1 MLQGFN
7 ILTLGVA
14 VAAAIGLPGTM
25 EAQDPPRPAEPRRDT
40 VAPSPDRTGPQWTD
54 ANIIAIMDA
63 ASAAEI
69 ESSQLAAKQ
78 GASKEIR
85 SLAER
90 LVRDHGKMQQEL
102 RDLAK
107 QLNITGAPPAKDPY
121 AEEHLEL
128 MKKLTAKTGADFDR
142 EFVGEQIEMHQELLA
157 DLTAKFIP
165 SVQSPELRAHL
176 ETATPS
182 LQAHLDLLKTTQ
194 KQIAAR

>member
-1 MLQGFN
+1 MLHRFKV
-7 ILTLGVA
+7 LTFGVA
-14 VAAAIGLPGTM
+14 VAASTGLQGLA

-40 VAPSPDRTGPQWTD
+40 IAPSPDRTGPQWND
-54 ANIIAIMDA
+54 ANIIAILDA
-63 ASAAEI
+63 ASGAEI

-90 LVRDHGKMQQEL
+90 LIRDHSKMQQEL

-107 QLNITGAPPAKDPY
+107 KVNVTAAPPSPDPY

-128 MKKLTAKTGADFDR
+128 MGKLTGKSGPDFDR
-142 EFVGEQIEMHQELLA
+142 EFIGEQIEMHEELLA
-157 DLTAKFIP
+157 DLTGKFIP

-176 ETATPS
+176 ETATPNI
-182 LQAHLDLLKTTQ
+182 QAHLDLLRTAQ

>member
-1 MLQGFN
+1 MLHRFTV
-7 ILTLGVA
+7 LTLGLA
-14 VAAAIGLPGTM
+14 VAASFGLQGSV

-40 VAPSPDRTGPQWTD
+40 VTPSPDRSGPQWND

-69 ESSQLAAKQ
+69 ESSQLAEKQ
-78 GASKEIR
+78 GTSKEIR

-107 QLNITGAPPAKDPY
+107 KLNITPSPPSPDPY

-128 MKKLTAKTGADFDR
+128 MAKLNGKTGTDFDR
-142 EFVGEQIEMHQELLA
+142 EFIGEQIEMHEELLA

-182 LQAHLDLLKTTQ
+182 IQAHLDLLRTAQ